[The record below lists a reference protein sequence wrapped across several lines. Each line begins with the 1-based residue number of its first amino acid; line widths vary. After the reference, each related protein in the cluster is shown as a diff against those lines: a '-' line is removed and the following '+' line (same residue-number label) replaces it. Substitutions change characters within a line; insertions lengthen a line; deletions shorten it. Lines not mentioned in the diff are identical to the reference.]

1 MLRHSFDYL
10 QDNLEVLEL
19 EDLLDLQD
27 RLENRV
33 RLEREVLQVPRVPQA
48 PLARAVREESR
59 GHKEDPET
67 TDNQEL
73 TDPEDCQVSV
83 YYINNHNV
91 RH

>member
-1 MLRHSFDYL
+1 MLRHSFDFS

-19 EDLLDLQD
+19 EDLPDLQG

-33 RLEREVLQVPRVPQA
+33 RLEREVLQAPRVPQA
-48 PLARAVREESR
+48 LPARAVRGESR
-59 GHKEDPET
+59 GRREDPET

-91 RH
+91 CH